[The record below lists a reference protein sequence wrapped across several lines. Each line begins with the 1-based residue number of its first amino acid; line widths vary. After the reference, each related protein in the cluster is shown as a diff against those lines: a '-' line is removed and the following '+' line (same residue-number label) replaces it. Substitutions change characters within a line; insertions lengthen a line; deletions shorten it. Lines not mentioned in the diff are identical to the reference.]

1 MFPPATKQKGNGD
14 RLAQIGQA
22 DGVRVDKHA
31 DTSPNSVLKVCACA
45 LQDVRARPPLPVP
58 GDLAHPLHELL
69 DVGGR
74 ETPGNVS
81 NAERFES
88 EAHQM
93 FCTFHAF
100 CFTAQ
105 L

>member
-1 MFPPATKQKGNGD
+1 MFPPATKQKGNGE

-58 GDLAHPLHELL
+58 GDVAHPLHGLL
-69 DVGGR
+69 DVG
-74 ETPGNVS
+74 
-81 NAERFES
+81 
-88 EAHQM
+88 
-93 FCTFHAF
+93 
-100 CFTAQ
+100 
-105 L
+105 